1 MAKSL
6 AEAFPPG
13 EYLADEL
20 EARAWSQ
27 TDFAAIL
34 DRPVQFVS
42 EIVSGKK
49 EITRESAA
57 QIGAA
62 LGTSA
67 EVWLNLQ
74 NAYLLW
80 KQGQSDSSQR
90 QLDEVRR
97 RARMNELAPIALLK
111 KRGLI
116 RGDTLEAL
124 EGDLQDLLGLAR
136 MEDEPKFNVAARRAN
151 GQVPLTTTQRAWIA
165 VSRRQARNLKAKK
178 YDKSAVKAIA
188 QVLSRQLLTEH
199 DFEDLPATL
208 SAVGVRL
215 VYVEALPGSKMT
227 GATFLLDEDPSKP
240 VIALSGR
247 GKRLDIVLF
256 TLLHE
261 LAHLVRGD
269 VKPGELRMDDDETH
283 TAGDEA
289 KANTLAAEWA
299 IPGGLPEPPKP
310 VKQQWIQELAETHGV
325 NPIVVIGQL
334 QQRGALDW
342 RTQLVKGAPTVTEQM
357 AAWV

>member
-1 MAKSL
+1 MIHDGFNSCLDLNIGQSRDSIVILVQGDPVDIVRGDLITAQKHAGAQSVVHFKSARMKDGSGCGDPFARDDL
-6 AEAFPPG
+6 SDIISKRSAFPRAFHRVEGLERRHDIGQIAIFPG
-13 EYLADEL
+13 E
-20 EARAWSQ
+20 
-27 TDFAAIL
+27 
-34 DRPVQFVS
+34 
-42 EIVSGKK
+42 
-49 EITRESAA
+49 
-57 QIGAA
+57 
-62 LGTSA
+62 
-67 EVWLNLQ
+67 
-74 NAYLLW
+74 
-80 KQGQSDSSQR
+80 KQRTAFDNHR
-90 QLDEVRR
+90 IE
-97 RARMNELAPIALLK
+97 K
-111 KRGLI
+111 
-116 RGDTLEAL
+116 
-124 EGDLQDLLGLAR
+124 
-136 MEDEPKFNVAARRAN
+136 
-151 GQVPLTTTQRAWIA
+151 PL
-165 VSRRQARNLKAKK
+165 
-178 YDKSAVKAIA
+178 
-188 QVLSRQLLTEH
+188 LSRQLLTEH

-208 SAVGVRL
+208 AAVGVRL
-215 VYVEALPGSKMT
+215 IYVEALPGSKMT

-256 TLLHE
+256 ILLHE

-310 VKQQWIQELAETHGV
+310 VMQQWIQELAETHGV